1 MCLQPSFAQDLGGSM
16 NLKELRDTLIMKKGE
31 YNEAVKVAN
40 RTANEISDIVGN
52 LKDEDYAFMEELG
65 INGHFIA
72 NLDLEKLTTDREYL
86 EQIKQYLDVS
96 IEKLTND
103 LEERLCMK

>member
-1 MCLQPSFAQDLGGSM
+1 M

-40 RTANEISDIVGN
+40 RTASEINDIVAN
-52 LKDEDYAFMEELG
+52 LGDEDYAFMGELG

-86 EQIKQYLDVS
+86 DQVKQYLDGA

-103 LEERLCMK
+103 LEERLCTK